1 MDNMFSVAAAAA
13 LVFLLLRFL
22 DMRMI
27 AKEKRPMK
35 DLLKEGLLVYLSTCG
50 GMFLLRQVDNMGAV
64 AGGNAGKTNVY
75 TGEPSF

>member
-1 MDNMFSVAAAAA
+1 MDNLFSVAAATAM
-13 LVFLLLRFL
+13 VFILLRFL

-27 AKEKRPMK
+27 AKDKRPVK

-50 GMFLLRQVDNMGAV
+50 GIFLLRQVQNVGT
-64 AGGNAGKTNVY
+64 GSGSSGKTNVY